1 MFRAKTNQSTR
12 LLDIETK
19 ISIATNIQNYHKS
32 VIYQNIEIIQNN
44 ILKSDIITTKNQIY
58 K

>member
-44 ILKSDIITTKNQIY
+44 ILKSDIITTKNQI
-58 K
+58 